1 MALTAAAVPSAAAD
15 AKGVE
20 LYVSPSGDDSAE
32 GTVSAP
38 LRTLEGARNAV
49 RKLREG
55 GGLGQPGEGLLQR
68 SQLPAGG
75 DQHAAEPEGERDEK
89 QQYGM
94 GYAHLGCHV

>member
-55 GGLGQPGEGLLQR
+55 GGLDGGITVYLREGVLSAADVRVYLGRQR
-68 SQLPAGG
+68 KRGLP
-75 DQHAAEPEGERDEK
+75 H
-89 QQYGM
+89 
-94 GYAHLGCHV
+94 HICFI